1 MARSFRFNIELV
13 RIFYAAEQK
22 NRSFF
27 ERTGNKK
34 NRANRLRFLLY
45 NGIHI
50 IIKSTVNFLQ
60 ADNLPVCKREIF
72 MKVTLEDIRQKPMP
86 KHIAVI
92 MDGNGR
98 WAKSRGLIR
107 TAGHRMGVQAL
118 KSLVLALD
126 ELDIHY
132 VTVYAFSTENWK
144 RPADEVNTLMDLI
157 VEFLDKELDYMHE
170 KGVRIHPIGD
180 ISRLT
185 GKTYDKIT
193 AAAELTKQ
201 NTNIVLNV
209 ALNYGGR
216 QEIVHAAKAICE
228 DVQNGRLTVDDIDEA
243 LFGSYLYTAG
253 QPDPDL
259 LIRPSGEMRV
269 SNFLLWQIAYSEF
282 WCTNILWPDFGKE
295 HLWQAIWEYQNR
307 DRRFGG
313 LGK

>member
-1 MARSFRFNIELV
+1 
-13 RIFYAAEQK
+13 
-22 NRSFF
+22 
-27 ERTGNKK
+27 
-34 NRANRLRFLLY
+34 
-45 NGIHI
+45 
-50 IIKSTVNFLQ
+50 
-60 ADNLPVCKREIF
+60 
-72 MKVTLEDIRQKPMP
+72 MKVTLEDIKQKPMP
-86 KHIAVI
+86 NHIAVI

-126 ELDIHY
+126 ELGIQY

-144 RPADEVNTLMDLI
+144 RPADEVNTLMELI

-170 KGVRIHPIGD
+170 KGVCIHPIGD

-185 GKTYDKIT
+185 GKTYDKIV
-193 AAAELTKQ
+193 AAQEKTKD
-201 NTNIVLNV
+201 NDNIILNV

-216 QEIVHAAKAICE
+216 QEIIRATKAICE
-228 DVQNGRLTVDDIDEA
+228 DVQNQKLAIDDIDEA
-243 LFGSYLYTAG
+243 LFSSYLYTAG

-259 LIRPSGEMRV
+259 LIRPSGELRV

-282 WCTNILWPDFGKE
+282 WGTSVLWPDFGKE

-307 DRRFGG
+307 DRRYGG